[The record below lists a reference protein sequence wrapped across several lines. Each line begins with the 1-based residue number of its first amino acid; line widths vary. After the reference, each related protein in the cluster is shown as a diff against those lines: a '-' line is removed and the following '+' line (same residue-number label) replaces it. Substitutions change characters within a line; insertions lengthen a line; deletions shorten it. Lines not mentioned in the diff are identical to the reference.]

1 MKTIIICLAMLF
13 AGSAYAGPDTYKT
26 VLKNFNETFPE
37 AQNIKWYNGTNYY
50 EVSFIDKTIPERV
63 YYDQD
68 GKVIRTIRYYDET
81 KLNPFISQKIKEKFR
96 NKSIKSITELQEDD
110 GILYQVILQD
120 NKHLYVVNCN
130 SSGEMYLQHKYIK
143 G

>member
-1 MKTIIICLAMLF
+1 MKTIIICLSMLF
-13 AGSAYAGPDTYKT
+13 SLSVFAAPDSNQT
-26 VLKNFNETFPE
+26 VIKKFNETFPE

-63 YYDQD
+63 YYDLN
-68 GKVIRTIRYYDET
+68 GRVIRTIRYYDET
-81 KLNPFISQKIKEKFR
+81 KLNPFISQKIKERFR
-96 NKSIKSITELQEDD
+96 NKSIKSVTELQEDE

-130 SSGEMYLQHKYIK
+130 GSGEMYLQHKYIK